1 MSNPFETMIS
11 FTCDYSEGA
20 HPKILERLTATN
32 FEQLP
37 GYGMD
42 PYCESAKE
50 KIRAACGAPEAEV
63 FFLVGGTQTNS
74 TIIAA
79 MLADYEGVV
88 SAVTGHIGVHE
99 AGAVEYTGHKVLT
112 IPSHHGKVDPKELR
126 DYLEAATTDPNYEH
140 MVFPGMVYI
149 SFPTE
154 YGTIYSKAELEEI
167 HGIAAHYGLPLM
179 IDGAR
184 LGYGLASPACDL
196 TLPELASLCEVF
208 YIGGTKVG
216 CFCGEAVVFPRGNA
230 PKHFY
235 TITKQHGAMLAKGRL
250 LGIQFDT
257 LFTDNLYFE
266 ISRHAIDMAMQ
277 LKELLRQKGC
287 TFFIDSPTNQQFIV
301 LENKKIEELGKH
313 IAYDPWD
320 RVDADHTAIRLA
332 TSWAT
337 QPEQLEELKRWI

>member
-1 MSNPFETMIS
+1 MIS

-37 GYGMD
+37 GYGTD
-42 PYCESAKE
+42 HYCESAKE
-50 KIRAACGAPEAEV
+50 KIRAACEAPEAEV

-88 SAVTGHIGVHE
+88 SAETGHIGVHE

-112 IPSHHGKVDPKELR
+112 IPSNHGKVDPKELR

-167 HGIAAHYGLPLM
+167 HAIAAHYGLPLM

-184 LGYGLASPACDL
+184 LGYGLTSPACDL

-216 CFCGEAVVFPRGNA
+216 CLCGEAVVFPRGNA

-235 TITKQHGAMLAKGRL
+235 TITKQHGAMLAKGRV

-257 LFTDNLYFE
+257 LFTNNLYFE

-301 LENKKIEELGKH
+301 LENKKIEEFGKH
-313 IAYDPWD
+313 VAYDPWD
-320 RVDADHTAIRLA
+320 RVDPDHTAIRLA

>member
-1 MSNPFETMIS
+1 MIS

-20 HPKILERLTATN
+20 HPKILERLAATN
-32 FEQLP
+32 LEQLP
-37 GYGMD
+37 GYGVD
-42 PYCESAKE
+42 HYCESAKA
-50 KIRAACGAPEAEV
+50 KIRAACGTPEADV

-74 TIIAA
+74 TVIAA
-79 MLADYEGVV
+79 MLRDYEGVV
-88 SAVTGHIGVHE
+88 SAETGHIGVHE

-112 IPSHHGKVDPKELR
+112 IPGHEGKIRPAELR
-126 DYLEAATTDPNYEH
+126 EYLHAATTDPNYEH

-154 YGTIYSKAELEEI
+154 YGTLYTKQELQEI
-167 HGIAAHYGLPLM
+167 HAIAGEYGLPLF

-184 LGYGLASPACDL
+184 LGYGLTSPGCDV
-196 TLPELASLCEVF
+196 TLPELAALCDVF

-216 CFCGEAVVFPRGNA
+216 CFCGEAVVFPHGNA

-235 TITKQHGAMLAKGRL
+235 TITKQHGAMMAKGRL

-257 LFTDNLYFE
+257 LFTDNLYFD

-277 LKELLRQKGC
+277 LKAMLREKGC
-287 TFFIDSPTNQQFIV
+287 RFFLDSPTNQQFVV
-301 LENKKIEELGKH
+301 LENQQLAALAEHVAFDL
-313 IAYDPWD
+313 WD
-320 RVDADHTAIRLA
+320 RVDPDHTAVRFA

-337 QPEQLEELKRWI
+337 TPEQIAELRHRL

>member
-1 MSNPFETMIS
+1 MIS

-37 GYGMD
+37 GYGTD
-42 PYCESAKE
+42 HYCESAKE
-50 KIRAACGAPEAEV
+50 KIRAACEAPEAEV

-88 SAVTGHIGVHE
+88 SAETGHIGVHE

-167 HGIAAHYGLPLM
+167 HRIAAHYGLPLM

-184 LGYGLASPACDL
+184 LGYGLTSPACDL

-216 CFCGEAVVFPRGNA
+216 CLCGEAVVFPRGNA

-235 TITKQHGAMLAKGRL
+235 TITKQHGAMLAKGRV

-301 LENKKIEELGKH
+301 LENKKIEEFGKH
-313 IAYDPWD
+313 VAYDPWD
-320 RVDADHTAIRLA
+320 RVDPDHTAIRLA

>member
-1 MSNPFETMIS
+1 MIS

-37 GYGMD
+37 GYGTD
-42 PYCESAKE
+42 HYCESAKE
-50 KIRAACGAPEAEV
+50 KIRAACEAPEAEV

-88 SAVTGHIGVHE
+88 SAETGHIGVHE

-112 IPSHHGKVDPKELR
+112 IPSNHGKVDPKELR

-184 LGYGLASPACDL
+184 LGYGLTSPACDL

-216 CFCGEAVVFPRGNA
+216 CLCGEAVVFPRGNA

-235 TITKQHGAMLAKGRL
+235 TITKQHGAMLAKGRV

-257 LFTDNLYFE
+257 LFTNNLYFE

-301 LENKKIEELGKH
+301 LENKKIEEFGKH
-313 IAYDPWD
+313 VAYDPWD
-320 RVDADHTAIRLA
+320 RVDPDHTAIRLA

>member
-1 MSNPFETMIS
+1 MIS

-37 GYGMD
+37 GYGTD
-42 PYCESAKE
+42 HYCESAKA
-50 KIRAACGAPEAEV
+50 KIRAACGTPEAEV

-88 SAVTGHIGVHE
+88 SAETGHIGVHE

-216 CFCGEAVVFPRGNA
+216 CLCGEAVVFPCGNA

-235 TITKQHGAMLAKGRL
+235 TITKQHGAMLAKGRV

-277 LKELLRQKGC
+277 LKELLRQKDC

-313 IAYDPWD
+313 VAYDPWD

-337 QPEQLEELKRWI
+337 QPEQIEELKRWI

>member
-1 MSNPFETMIS
+1 MIS

-37 GYGMD
+37 GYGTD
-42 PYCESAKE
+42 LYCESAKA

-88 SAVTGHIGVHE
+88 SAETGHIGVHE

-313 IAYDPWD
+313 VAYDPWD
-320 RVDADHTAIRLA
+320 RVDANHTAIRLA

-337 QPEQLEELKRWI
+337 QPAQLEELKRWL

>member
-1 MSNPFETMIS
+1 MIS

-37 GYGMD
+37 GYGTD
-42 PYCESAKE
+42 LYCESAKA

-88 SAVTGHIGVHE
+88 SAETGHIGVHE

-216 CFCGEAVVFPRGNA
+216 CLCGEAVVFPCGNA

-235 TITKQHGAMLAKGRL
+235 TITKQHGAMLAKGRV

-266 ISRHAIDMAMQ
+266 ISRHAINMAMQ
-277 LKELLRQKGC
+277 LKELLRQKDC

-313 IAYDPWD
+313 VAYDPWD

>member
-1 MSNPFETMIS
+1 MIS

-37 GYGMD
+37 GYGTD
-42 PYCESAKE
+42 HYCESAKE
-50 KIRAACGAPEAEV
+50 KIRAACEAPEAEV

-88 SAVTGHIGVHE
+88 SAETGHIGVHE

-184 LGYGLASPACDL
+184 LGYGLTSPACDI

-216 CFCGEAVVFPRGNA
+216 CLCGEAVVFPRGNA

-235 TITKQHGAMLAKGRL
+235 TITKQHGAMLAKGRV

-313 IAYDPWD
+313 VAYDPWD
-320 RVDADHTAIRLA
+320 RVDPDHTAIRLA

>member
-1 MSNPFETMIS
+1 MIS

-37 GYGMD
+37 GYGTD
-42 PYCESAKE
+42 HYCESAKE
-50 KIRAACGAPEAEV
+50 KIRAACEAPEAEV

-88 SAVTGHIGVHE
+88 SAETGHIGVHE

-167 HGIAAHYGLPLM
+167 HRIAAHYGLPLM

-184 LGYGLASPACDL
+184 LGYGLTSPACDL

-216 CFCGEAVVFPRGNA
+216 CLCGEAVVFPRGNA

-235 TITKQHGAMLAKGRL
+235 TITKQHGAMLAKGRV

-301 LENKKIEELGKH
+301 LENKKVEELGKH
-313 IAYDPWD
+313 VAYDPWD
-320 RVDADHTAIRLA
+320 RVDPDHTAIRLA

-337 QPEQLEELKRWI
+337 QPEQLEELKRWL

>member
-1 MSNPFETMIS
+1 MIS

-37 GYGMD
+37 GYGTD
-42 PYCESAKE
+42 HYCESAKE
-50 KIRAACGAPEAEV
+50 KIRAACEAPEAEV

-88 SAVTGHIGVHE
+88 SAETGHIGVHE

-149 SFPTE
+149 SVPTE

-184 LGYGLASPACDL
+184 LGYGLTSPVCDL

-216 CFCGEAVVFPRGNA
+216 CLCGEAVVFPRGNA

-235 TITKQHGAMLAKGRL
+235 TITKQHGAMLAKGRV

-313 IAYDPWD
+313 VAYDPWD
-320 RVDADHTAIRLA
+320 RVDPDHTAIRLA

>member
-1 MSNPFETMIS
+1 MIS

-37 GYGMD
+37 GYGTD
-42 PYCESAKE
+42 HYCESAKE
-50 KIRAACGAPEAEV
+50 KIRAACEAPEAEV

-88 SAVTGHIGVHE
+88 SAETGHIGVHE

-184 LGYGLASPACDL
+184 LGYGLTSPACDL

-216 CFCGEAVVFPRGNA
+216 CLCGEAVVFPRGNA

-235 TITKQHGAMLAKGRL
+235 TITKQHGAMLAKGRV

-257 LFTDNLYFE
+257 LFTNNLYFE

-313 IAYDPWD
+313 VAYDPWD
-320 RVDADHTAIRLA
+320 RVDPDHTAIRLA

-337 QPEQLEELKRWI
+337 QPEQLEELKRWL

>member
-1 MSNPFETMIS
+1 MIS

-20 HPKILERLTATN
+20 HPKILERLAATN
-32 FEQLP
+32 YEQLP

-42 PYCESAKE
+42 PYCESAKR
-50 KIRAACGAPEAEV
+50 KIRAACGAPDAEV

-88 SAVTGHIGVHE
+88 SAETGHIGVHE

-112 IPSHHGKVDPKELR
+112 IPSHCGKIDPKELR

-196 TLPELASLCEVF
+196 TLPELAGLCEVF

-216 CFCGEAVVFPRGNA
+216 CLCGEAVVFPRGNA

-266 ISRHAIDMAMQ
+266 ISRHAIEMAMQ
-277 LKELLRQKGC
+277 LKEMLREKGH

-301 LENKKIEELGKH
+301 LENKQIEELGKH
-313 IAYDPWD
+313 VAYDPWD
-320 RVDADHTAIRLA
+320 RVDANHTAIRLA

-337 QPEQLEELKRWI
+337 KPEQLEELKRWL